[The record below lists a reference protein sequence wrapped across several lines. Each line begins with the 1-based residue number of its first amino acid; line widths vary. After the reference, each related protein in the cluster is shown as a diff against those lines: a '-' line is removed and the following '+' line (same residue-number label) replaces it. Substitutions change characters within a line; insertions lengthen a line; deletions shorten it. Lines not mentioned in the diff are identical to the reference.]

1 MCFMLY
7 FVFSDLVCCLLLN
20 VSLGGVI
27 TLVGEERAVLST
39 HYVFYVVLFIQRPSL
54 LFTIKCKLGR
64 CDYISWGKE
73 SCFEYSLC
81 VLCCILYSAT

>member
-27 TLVGEERAVLST
+27 TLVGEERAVFSAIDYFFSVRRRFFFLWLLGKGR
-39 HYVFYVVLFIQRPSL
+39 VVLFRYTLRLQYHYFRY
-54 LFTIKCKLGR
+54 FEARKL
-64 CDYISWGKE
+64 I
-73 SCFEYSLC
+73 
-81 VLCCILYSAT
+81 